1 MFIPLCITVYELVAL
16 TLSTTI
22 KIKKYI
28 TISRK
33 NNKSR
38 KKGMIIEMDLNQ
50 PLAYRMRPKTLEDYV
65 GQEHILGKDKIL
77 YRTIK
82 ADRLS
87 SIILWGPP
95 GCGKTSLA
103 RVISNTTKYKFTR
116 INAVTSGIG
125 DIKKAIEEASN
136 LLLNPS
142 GKCILFI
149 DEIHRFNKLQQDAL
163 LPYVENGTVILIGAT
178 TENPY
183 FEVNKALISRSMVCK
198 LNPLIED
205 DIYKI
210 LKKSLVSEEG
220 LASYNIKIEDE
231 TLRKIAEVSNGDV
244 RTALNGLEIAVLTT
258 NMDSDGFIHITN
270 EIAADCIQR
279 RKAVFD
285 KNGDSHYDNI
295 SAFIKSMRGSDP
307 DATVFYL
314 ARAIDGGEEP
324 MFLARRI
331 VIASSEDVGLADPNA
346 LVVATSAM
354 QAVNMVGM
362 PEARIILSEA
372 ALYVARA
379 KKSNA
384 SYMAI
389 NKALEDVK
397 TKDTG
402 EIPMHIRNA
411 PAEGMSEFGYHE
423 GYKYPHDYPGHY
435 VEQQYLPD
443 KMVGT
448 KYLGEI

>member
-1 MFIPLCITVYELVAL
+1 MED
-16 TLSTTI
+16 
-22 KIKKYI
+22 
-28 TISRK
+28 
-33 NNKSR
+33 NK
-38 KKGMIIEMDLNQ
+38 
-50 PLAYRMRPKTLEDYV
+50 PLAYRMRPRTLEEYV

-87 SIILWGPP
+87 SIILFGPP

-103 RVISNTTKYKFTR
+103 KVISETTKYKFEK
-116 INAVTSGIG
+116 INAVTSGVS
-125 DIKKAIEEASN
+125 DIKMIIEDAKN
-136 LLLNPS
+136 VFLNPT

-163 LPYVENGTVILIGAT
+163 LPAVEDGTIILIGAT

-183 FEVNKALISRSMVCK
+183 FSVNKALISRSMVFK
-198 LNPLIED
+198 LEPLNEND
-205 DIYKI
+205 I
-210 LKKSLVSEEG
+210 LKVLKMALERKDG
-220 LASYNIKIEDE
+220 LGEYNINISDNTLKNIAKI
-231 TLRKIAEVSNGDV
+231 SGGDV

-258 NMDSDGFIHITN
+258 SMDKDGIINITDQ
-270 EIAADCIQR
+270 IAADSMQ
-279 RKAVFD
+279 KKKTFFD
-285 KNGDSHYDNI
+285 KSGDSHYDNI

-307 DATVFYL
+307 DAAIFYL
-314 ARAIDGGEEP
+314 ARALNAGEDP

-331 VIASSEDVGLADPNA
+331 VIAASEDVGMANPNA

-354 QAVNMVGM
+354 QAVHQIGM
-362 PEARIILSEA
+362 PEARIILAEA
-372 ALYVARA
+372 TIYVATS

-384 SYMAI
+384 SYLAI
-389 NKALEDVK
+389 NKAIEDVS

-411 PAEGMSEFGYHE
+411 PAEGMKDLGYSN
-423 GYKYPHDYPGHY
+423 GYKYPHDYPGHV

-443 KMVGT
+443 KMLGT
-448 KYLGEI
+448 KYYLKDENIKN

>member
-1 MFIPLCITVYELVAL
+1 
-16 TLSTTI
+16 
-22 KIKKYI
+22 
-28 TISRK
+28 
-33 NNKSR
+33 
-38 KKGMIIEMDLNQ
+38 MDLSK
-50 PLAYRMRPKTLEDYV
+50 PLAYRMMPKTLDEYV
-65 GQEHILGKDKIL
+65 GQEHILGENKIL

-103 RVISNTTKYKFTR
+103 KVISNTTKYKF
-116 INAVTSGIG
+116 IKLNAVTAGVS
-125 DIKKAIEEASN
+125 DIKNAIIESEN
-136 LLLNPS
+136 LLMNPS

-183 FEVNKALISRSMVCK
+183 FEVNKALISRSMVFQ
-198 LNPLIED
+198 LHPLTDDNIFTVLKRSLEREDGLKEYNVKVED
-205 DIYKI
+205 DI
-210 LKKSLVSEEG
+210 
-220 LASYNIKIEDE
+220 
-231 TLRKIAEVSNGDV
+231 LRKFAICSNGDV
-244 RTALNGLEIAVLTT
+244 RTALNNLEVAVLTT
-258 NMDSDGFIHITN
+258 PVSNDGYINITA
-270 EIAADCIQR
+270 EVAKECVQT

-314 ARAIDGGEEP
+314 ARALNAGEDP

-331 VIASSEDVGLADPNA
+331 VISAAEDVGLGNPNA
-346 LVVATSAM
+346 LVVANAAM

-372 ALYVARA
+372 AIYNANSR
-379 KKSNA
+379 KSNSA
-384 SYMAI
+384 YNAI
-389 NKALEDVK
+389 NSALEDVK
-397 TKDTG
+397 EKDTG
-402 EIPMHIRNA
+402 IIPMHIRNA
-411 PAEGMSEFGYHE
+411 PAEGMQKEGYGV
-423 GYKYPHDYPGHY
+423 GYKYPHDYPHHW

-443 KMVGT
+443 KMLGT
-448 KYLGEI
+448 KYYNPDENEDRSNIQEKE